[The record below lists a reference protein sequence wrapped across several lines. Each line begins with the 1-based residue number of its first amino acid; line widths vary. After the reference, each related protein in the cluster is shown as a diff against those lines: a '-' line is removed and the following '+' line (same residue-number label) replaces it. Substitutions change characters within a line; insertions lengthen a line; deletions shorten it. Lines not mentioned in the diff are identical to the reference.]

1 MHFIRDGKYFLMKSA
16 GNLVGT
22 FSIHSLI
29 QQHILIAYYVLSSY
43 RLLR

>member
-22 FSIHSLI
+22 FSIHSFI
-29 QQHILIAYYVLSSY
+29 QQTRIDY
-43 RLLR
+43 LLCAELL